1 MKCLVAQVLAES
13 REHFLWH
20 VREEELDREHRAPNI
35 DIGRDGRTSRVNVT
49 PSPLW
54 DKDVGQWEDTY

>member
-1 MKCLVAQVLAES
+1 MLAES